1 VTVKLISE
9 ILKENFPLKIKELR
23 KIPSMANKGKTKV
36 SKMRKNEEK

>member
-1 VTVKLISE
+1 LR
-9 ILKENFPLKIKELR
+9 KIAEK